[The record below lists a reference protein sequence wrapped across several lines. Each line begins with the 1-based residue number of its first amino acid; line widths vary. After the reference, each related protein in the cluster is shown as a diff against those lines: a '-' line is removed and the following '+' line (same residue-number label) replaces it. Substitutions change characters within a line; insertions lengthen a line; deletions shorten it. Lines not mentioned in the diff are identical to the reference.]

1 MISPTHNRVHFI
13 KEVSLP
19 PLNFHSMATLRTML
33 NLVGGGGWR
42 VKEGSVV
49 YILSKS
55 FCLVN
60 VMLVSLYLYSC
71 LLVCEAVS
79 LFFCTTLLVF
89 ICTIFF
95 IFYCVFCLACSLK
108 S

>member
-1 MISPTHNRVHFI
+1 MSPFQKRVHLI

-19 PLNFHSMATLRTML
+19 PLNIHSMATLRTMS
-33 NLVGGGGWR
+33 NLVWGGGGGGGGR

-79 LFFCTTLLVF
+79 LFFAPLC
-89 ICTIFF
+89 
-95 IFYCVFCLACSLK
+95 
-108 S
+108 

>member
-1 MISPTHNRVHFI
+1 MYPIQNQVHFI

-19 PLNFHSMATLRTML
+19 PLKFHSMATLRIMP
-33 NLVGGGGWR
+33 NFVGGR

-60 VMLVSLYLYSC
+60 VLLVSLYLYSC
-71 LLVCEAVS
+71 LLVCEVVS
-79 LFFCTTLLVF
+79 LFFAPLC
-89 ICTIFF
+89 
-95 IFYCVFCLACSLK
+95 
-108 S
+108 

>member
-1 MISPTHNRVHFI
+1 MLVTSPIQNRVHFI

-33 NLVGGGGWR
+33 NLVGGR

-60 VMLVSLYLYSC
+60 FLQVSLYLYSC

-79 LFFCTTLLVF
+79 LFS
-89 ICTIFF
+89 
-95 IFYCVFCLACSLK
+95 VFCLAYSLK

>member
-1 MISPTHNRVHFI
+1 MSPIQNQVHFI

-19 PLNFHSMATLRTML
+19 PLKFHCMATLRTMS
-33 NLVGGGGWR
+33 NLVGGR

-55 FCLVN
+55 FCFMNGL
-60 VMLVSLYLYSC
+60 LVSLFLYSF

-79 LFFCTTLLVF
+79 LFFAPLC
-89 ICTIFF
+89 
-95 IFYCVFCLACSLK
+95 
-108 S
+108 

>member
-1 MISPTHNRVHFI
+1 MASPIQNRVHFI

-19 PLNFHSMATLRTML
+19 PLNFHSMATLRTMS
-33 NLVGGGGWR
+33 NLVGGR

-60 VMLVSLYLYSC
+60 VFLVSLYFYSC

-79 LFFCTTLLVF
+79 LFFAPLC
-89 ICTIFF
+89 
-95 IFYCVFCLACSLK
+95 
-108 S
+108 

>member
-1 MISPTHNRVHFI
+1 MPPIQNRVHFI
-13 KEVSLP
+13 NEVSLP
-19 PLNFHSMATLRTML
+19 PLKFHSMATSRTMS
-33 NLVGGGGWR
+33 NLVGGR

-60 VMLVSLYLYSC
+60 VLLVSLYLYSC

-79 LFFCTTLLVF
+79 LFFAQLC
-89 ICTIFF
+89 
-95 IFYCVFCLACSLK
+95 
-108 S
+108 